1 MGAVVDVA
9 LLRDQCRAD
18 DVDDALLEIYHD
30 AAVEWIVLRTGK
42 PLAADAPAT
51 LRMLILLLVAEFYR
65 NREAG
70 ELSPDVERSAMLTLR
85 PHLALTA

>member
-9 LLRDQCRAD
+9 LLRDQCRAE
-18 DVDDALLEIYHD
+18 DVDDALLELYHD
-30 AAVEWIVLRTGK
+30 AAVAWIEKRTGT
-42 PLAADAPAT
+42 PLAAGAPAD

-70 ELSPDVERSAMLTLR
+70 AISAEVERSAMLALR
-85 PHLALTA
+85 PHLPLTA

>member
-9 LLRDQCRAD
+9 LLRDQSRAD
-18 DVDDALLEIYHD
+18 DADDALLELYHD
-30 AAVEWIVLRTGK
+30 AAVAWIERRTGA
-42 PLAADAPAT
+42 PLVANGPAD

-70 ELSPDVERSAMLTLR
+70 ELSADVERSAMLTLR
-85 PHLALTA
+85 PHLPLTA